1 MADGPAA
8 VAPGSEAASPPGEAA
23 PAPARRSWLKS
34 VIALVV
40 LGGLGAGGWFIAPRV
55 LHRTTAPAEAKPA
68 PVVVKATVPLGAVV
82 VNVLGQTRRYV
93 RVSLSLGVPNAK
105 DVKEVEESKAQL
117 LDLVIAVLASREAE
131 ALAREEGR
139 EKVKAEL
146 LERIHHE
153 LKLEHVARVYF
164 TEFVIQ

>member
-1 MADGPAA
+1 MADAPAA
-8 VAPGSEAASPPGEAA
+8 VASAVEAASPPAETA
-23 PAPARRSWLKS
+23 PAPARRSWLKP
-34 VIALVV
+34 VIAVVV
-40 LGGLGAGGWFIAPRV
+40 LGGLGAGGWFVAPRF
-55 LHRTTAPAEAKPA
+55 LHRTTAPVEVKPA
-68 PVVVKATVPLGAVV
+68 PVVVKVTVPLGAVV
-82 VNVLGQTRRYV
+82 VNLLGQTRRYV
-93 RVSLSLGVPNAK
+93 RVSLSLGVPTAK
-105 DVKEVEESKAQL
+105 DVHEVEESKAQL

-131 ALAREEGR
+131 ALATEEGR